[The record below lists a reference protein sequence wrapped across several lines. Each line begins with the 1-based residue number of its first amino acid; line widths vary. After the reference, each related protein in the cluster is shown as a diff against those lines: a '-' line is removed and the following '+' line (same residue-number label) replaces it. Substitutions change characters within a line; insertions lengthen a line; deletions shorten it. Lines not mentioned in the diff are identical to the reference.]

1 MRSSDWSSDVWL
13 FRSQQVEVADDNGQ
27 QIVEVG
33 CQPAGELTD
42 GLHPLGLSELSLER
56 LALADIADDRHEGG
70 IAVLDDLDDGRLG
83 GELLAVLA
91 PADDFDAFV
100 HTQRRL
106 GVAHV
111 MPMAGDDVPPQ
122 THEIGR
128 GSEQE
133 RVVKYV

>member
-27 QIVEVG
+27 QIVEVV

-56 LALADIADDRHEGG
+56 LAPDDIADDRHEGG
-70 IAVLDDLDDGRLG
+70 IAVLDDLDAGRLG

-91 PADDFDAFV
+91 PADHIVAFV
-100 HTQRRL
+100 PTPRL
-106 GVAHV
+106 PRLSTV
-111 MPMAGDDVPPQ
+111 
-122 THEIGR
+122 TIGR
-128 GSEQE
+128 AP
-133 RVVKYV
+133 